1 VRRGLRLPIVGALL
15 VVLTAVGCGG
25 GDSGD
30 TVAATKADFVKK
42 ADAVCAETQKK
53 IESEFRSYVESR
65 GGKEPKKASALAAAQ
80 AEIAEKILI
89 PAKQQ
94 EAEELGAL
102 EVPSGSERQVKAIV
116 DAFEEEVEET
126 KESPELAVTEGT
138 QASGKA
144 TKLAREYGLTSC

>member
-1 VRRGLRLPIVGALL
+1 VRTGLIMPIVGALL

-25 GDSGD
+25 GSSGD
-30 TVAATKADFVKK
+30 HVVTKRDFVKK
-42 ADAVCAETQKK
+42 ANAVCAETQKK

-65 GGKEPKKASALAAAQ
+65 GGKEPKNASALAAAQ
-80 AEIAEKILI
+80 ADIAEKILI

-94 EAEELGAL
+94 EVEELGAL
-102 EVPSGSERQVKAIV
+102 DVPSGSESQVKAIV

-126 KESPELAVTEGT
+126 KESPEVAVTEGT
-138 QASGKA
+138 QASGKT